1 MVLASQRA
9 LPALQTH
16 FESPPPQPPV
26 LQCGLLICD
35 EAHRLKN
42 KETKTAI
49 ALAALPT
56 RKRILL
62 SGEGGQLKAQ
72 HPPPQGEGAAKCQ
85 RWHLVGKCAR
95 GLEVHM
101 SPALVKRP

>member
-1 MVLASQRA
+1 
-9 LPALQTH
+9 
-16 FESPPPQPPV
+16 
-26 LQCGLLICD
+26 LLICD

-62 SGEGGQLKAQ
+62 SGDKGQLEAGS
-72 HPPPQGEGAAKCQ
+72 PPP
-85 RWHLVGKCAR
+85 WD
-95 GLEVHM
+95 
-101 SPALVKRP
+101 KRTFQT

>member
-1 MVLASQRA
+1 LQP
-9 LPALQTH
+9 LP
-16 FESPPPQPPV
+16 ESPLTPPRPPTSV
-26 LQCGLLICD
+26 LKCGLLICD

-62 SGEGGQLKAQ
+62 SGTRGGGWEGG
-72 HPPPQGEGAAKCQ
+72 
-85 RWHLVGKCAR
+85 WVG
-95 GLEVHM
+95 GWVG
-101 SPALVKRP
+101 